1 MLPILA
7 TFVILLV
14 FGIGD
19 MVATK
24 TKAIVSMLFLSSV
37 IFLAG
42 FWTKVLPNT
51 MFDDSTLLLVSGVLV
66 TMLLVHMGTTIK
78 LRDFADQWKT
88 VIIAAA
94 ACIAISLGIYFLGG
108 LIVSDRNYVIVGAP
122 ILSGG
127 VVATL
132 TMQNAVADYSV
143 ELGVFAAL
151 VMVVQGFVGYPVC
164 SLCLKSEAKRVR
176 RLVESG
182 EELKG
187 VTAKIAA
194 ADAVTKK
201 RLIPPLPDKYNGAN
215 IIMAKVALVGFLAT
229 ITANWI
235 NGMIA
240 DTGSAFTISAL
251 IFALIY
257 GVVFKELGFLDIG
270 PMGKAGAD
278 GFMLKGVTAKI
289 VTDAAPKKRLI
300 PYSPDKY
307 NGPNIMMAK
316 VAFFAF
322 LATITA
328 NAINGWIASTF
339 ETAFSISALIFA
351 LIYGIIA
358 KELGFIEENPMKRAG
373 ADGFMLV
380 VVTLSIFTNLAQST
394 PDMVAGML
402 WPLLVVVV
410 TGSVTFLIISTLVG
424 KIFGVSWQMSCA
436 IGSTCLFGFP
446 GTYIVT
452 NEVVNATAAN
462 DQEKQLMLDHMMPK
476 MLIAGMV
483 SVSITSVLIAGY
495 MANLLVF

>member
-1 MLPILA
+1 MQGPMLSILA
-7 TFVILLV
+7 VFIILLI
-14 FGIGD
+14 FGLGD

-24 TKAIVSMLFLSSV
+24 TRAIVSMLFFSSV
-37 IFLAG
+37 LFLAG

-66 TMLLVHMGTTIK
+66 SMLLVHMGTTIK

-88 VIIAAA
+88 VLIAGI
-94 ACIAISLGIYFLGG
+94 ACIALSLGIYFIGG
-108 LIVSDRNYVIVGAP
+108 LIVADKNYVVVGAP

-127 VVATL
+127 VVATI
-132 TMQNAVADYSV
+132 TMQTAVEGHSV

-176 RLVESG
+176 SLVESG
-182 EELKG
+182 QE
-187 VTAKIAA
+187 
-194 ADAVTKK
+194 
-201 RLIPPLPDKYNGAN
+201 
-215 IIMAKVALVGFLAT
+215 
-229 ITANWI
+229 
-235 NGMIA
+235 
-240 DTGSAFTISAL
+240 
-251 IFALIY
+251 
-257 GVVFKELGFLDIG
+257 
-270 PMGKAGAD
+270 
-278 GFMLKGVTAKI
+278 LKGVTAKI
-289 VTDAAPKKRLI
+289 VTDAAPKKRRI
-300 PYSPDKY
+300 PYIPDKY

-462 DQEKQLMLDHMMPK
+462 DEEKQLMLDHMMPK

-495 MANLLVF
+495 MENLLVF

>member
-24 TKAIVSMLFLSSV
+24 TKAIVSMLFFSSV
-37 IFLAG
+37 LFLAG

-66 TMLLVHMGTTIK
+66 SMLLVHMGTTIK

-88 VIIAAA
+88 VIIACI
-94 ACIAISLGIYFLGG
+94 ACIAISLGIYFIGG
-108 LIVSDRNYVIVGAP
+108 LIVADKNYVVVGAP

-127 VVATL
+127 VVATI
-132 TMQNAVADYSV
+132 TMQTAVEGHSV

-176 RLVESG
+176 SLVESG
-182 EELKG
+182 QE
-187 VTAKIAA
+187 
-194 ADAVTKK
+194 
-201 RLIPPLPDKYNGAN
+201 
-215 IIMAKVALVGFLAT
+215 
-229 ITANWI
+229 
-235 NGMIA
+235 
-240 DTGSAFTISAL
+240 
-251 IFALIY
+251 
-257 GVVFKELGFLDIG
+257 
-270 PMGKAGAD
+270 
-278 GFMLKGVTAKI
+278 LKGVTAKI

-300 PYSPDKY
+300 PYIPDKY

-462 DQEKQLMLDHMMPK
+462 DEEKQLMLDHMMPK

-483 SVSITSVLIAGY
+483 TVSITSILIAGY

>member
-1 MLPILA
+1 MQGPMLSILA
-7 TFVILLV
+7 VFIILLI
-14 FGIGD
+14 FGLGD

-24 TKAIVSMLFLSSV
+24 TRAIVSMLFFSSV
-37 IFLAG
+37 LFLAG

-66 TMLLVHMGTTIK
+66 SMLLVHMGTTIK

-88 VIIAAA
+88 VIIAGI
-94 ACIAISLGIYFLGG
+94 ACIAISLGIYFIGG
-108 LIVSDRNYVIVGAP
+108 LIVADKNYVVVGAP

-127 VVATL
+127 VVATI
-132 TMQNAVADYSV
+132 TMQTAVEGHSV

-176 RLVESG
+176 SLVESG
-182 EELKG
+182 QE
-187 VTAKIAA
+187 
-194 ADAVTKK
+194 
-201 RLIPPLPDKYNGAN
+201 
-215 IIMAKVALVGFLAT
+215 
-229 ITANWI
+229 
-235 NGMIA
+235 
-240 DTGSAFTISAL
+240 
-251 IFALIY
+251 
-257 GVVFKELGFLDIG
+257 
-270 PMGKAGAD
+270 
-278 GFMLKGVTAKI
+278 LKGVTAKI

-300 PYSPDKY
+300 PYIPDKY

-452 NEVVNATAAN
+452 NEVVNATADN

-483 SVSITSVLIAGY
+483 SVSITSILIAGY
-495 MANLLVF
+495 MVNLLVF

>member
-24 TKAIVSMLFLSSV
+24 TRAIVSMLFLSSV
-37 IFLAG
+37 LFLIG
-42 FWTKVLPNT
+42 FWTGILPNT

-66 TMLLVHMGTTIK
+66 SMLLVHMGTTIK

-88 VIIAAA
+88 VLIAGL
-94 ACIAISLGIYFLGG
+94 ACIAISLGIYFIGG
-108 LIVSDRNYVIVGAP
+108 LLVADKNYVVVGAP

-127 VVATL
+127 VVATI
-132 TMQNAVADYSV
+132 TMQTAVSDLGLPV

-182 EELKG
+182 AELKG
-187 VTAKIAA
+187 VTAK
-194 ADAVTKK
+194 
-201 RLIPPLPDKYNGAN
+201 
-215 IIMAKVALVGFLAT
+215 VAT
-229 ITANWI
+229 ST
-235 NGMIA
+235 
-240 DTGSAFTISAL
+240 
-251 IFALIY
+251 
-257 GVVFKELGFLDIG
+257 E
-270 PMGKAGAD
+270 
-278 GFMLKGVTAKI
+278 
-289 VTDAAPKKRLI
+289 PKKRLI
-300 PYSPDKY
+300 PYIPDKY

-339 ETAFSISALIFA
+339 DTAFTISALIFA
-351 LIYGIIA
+351 LIYGIAA

-394 PDMVAGML
+394 PDMVAGMF

-410 TGSVTFLIISTLVG
+410 TGSITFLVISTLVG

-452 NEVVNATAAN
+452 TEVVNATAAN
-462 DQEKQLMLDHMMPK
+462 DEEKQLMLDHMMPK

-483 SVSITSVLIAGY
+483 SVSITSILIAGY
-495 MANLLVF
+495 MVNLLIA

>member
-24 TKAIVSMLFLSSV
+24 TKAIVSMLFFSSV
-37 IFLAG
+37 LFLAG

-66 TMLLVHMGTTIK
+66 SMLLVHMGTTIK

-88 VIIAAA
+88 VIIACI
-94 ACIAISLGIYFLGG
+94 ACIAISLGIYFIGG
-108 LIVSDRNYVIVGAP
+108 LIVADKNYVVVGAP

-127 VVATL
+127 VVATI
-132 TMQNAVADYSV
+132 TMQTAVEGHSV

-176 RLVESG
+176 SLVESG
-182 EELKG
+182 QE
-187 VTAKIAA
+187 
-194 ADAVTKK
+194 
-201 RLIPPLPDKYNGAN
+201 
-215 IIMAKVALVGFLAT
+215 
-229 ITANWI
+229 
-235 NGMIA
+235 
-240 DTGSAFTISAL
+240 
-251 IFALIY
+251 
-257 GVVFKELGFLDIG
+257 
-270 PMGKAGAD
+270 
-278 GFMLKGVTAKI
+278 LKGVTAKI

-300 PYSPDKY
+300 PYIPDKY

-424 KIFGVSWQMSCA
+424 KIFGMSWQMSCA

-462 DQEKQLMLDHMMPK
+462 DEEKQLMLDHMMPK

-483 SVSITSVLIAGY
+483 SVSITSILIAGY
-495 MANLLVF
+495 MVNLLVF

>member
-1 MLPILA
+1 MQGPMLSILA
-7 TFVILLV
+7 VFIILLI
-14 FGIGD
+14 FGLGD

-24 TKAIVSMLFLSSV
+24 TRAIVSMLFFSSV
-37 IFLAG
+37 LFLAG

-66 TMLLVHMGTTIK
+66 SMLLVHMGTTIK

-88 VIIAAA
+88 VIIAGI
-94 ACIAISLGIYFLGG
+94 ACIAISLGIYFIGG
-108 LIVSDRNYVIVGAP
+108 LIVADKNYVVVGAP

-127 VVATL
+127 VVATI
-132 TMQNAVADYSV
+132 TMQTAVEGHSV

-176 RLVESG
+176 SLVESG
-182 EELKG
+182 QE
-187 VTAKIAA
+187 
-194 ADAVTKK
+194 
-201 RLIPPLPDKYNGAN
+201 
-215 IIMAKVALVGFLAT
+215 
-229 ITANWI
+229 
-235 NGMIA
+235 
-240 DTGSAFTISAL
+240 
-251 IFALIY
+251 
-257 GVVFKELGFLDIG
+257 
-270 PMGKAGAD
+270 
-278 GFMLKGVTAKI
+278 LKGVTAKI

-300 PYSPDKY
+300 PYIPDKY

-339 ETAFSISALIFA
+339 ETDFSISALIFA

-462 DQEKQLMLDHMMPK
+462 DEEKQLMLDHMMPK

-495 MANLLVF
+495 MVNLLVF

>member
-1 MLPILA
+1 MQGPMLSILA
-7 TFVILLV
+7 VFIILLI
-14 FGIGD
+14 FGLGD

-24 TKAIVSMLFLSSV
+24 TRAIVSMLFFSSV
-37 IFLAG
+37 LFLAG

-66 TMLLVHMGTTIK
+66 SMLLVHMGTTIK

-88 VIIAAA
+88 VIIACI
-94 ACIAISLGIYFLGG
+94 ACIAISLGIYFIGG
-108 LIVSDRNYVIVGAP
+108 LIVADKNYVVVGAP

-127 VVATL
+127 VVATI
-132 TMQNAVADYSV
+132 TMQTAVEGHSV

-176 RLVESG
+176 SLVESG
-182 EELKG
+182 QE
-187 VTAKIAA
+187 
-194 ADAVTKK
+194 
-201 RLIPPLPDKYNGAN
+201 
-215 IIMAKVALVGFLAT
+215 
-229 ITANWI
+229 
-235 NGMIA
+235 
-240 DTGSAFTISAL
+240 
-251 IFALIY
+251 
-257 GVVFKELGFLDIG
+257 
-270 PMGKAGAD
+270 
-278 GFMLKGVTAKI
+278 LKGVTAKI

-300 PYSPDKY
+300 PYIPDKY

-424 KIFGVSWQMSCA
+424 RIFGVSWQMSCA

-462 DQEKQLMLDHMMPK
+462 DEEKQLMLDHMMPK

-495 MANLLVF
+495 MVNLLVF

>member
-24 TKAIVSMLFLSSV
+24 TKAIVSMLFFSSV
-37 IFLAG
+37 LFLAG

-66 TMLLVHMGTTIK
+66 SMLLVHMGTTIK

-108 LIVSDRNYVIVGAP
+108 LIVSDKNYVIVGAP

-132 TMQNAVADYSV
+132 TMQTAVEGHSV

-176 RLVESG
+176 SLVESG
-182 EELKG
+182 QE
-187 VTAKIAA
+187 
-194 ADAVTKK
+194 
-201 RLIPPLPDKYNGAN
+201 
-215 IIMAKVALVGFLAT
+215 
-229 ITANWI
+229 
-235 NGMIA
+235 
-240 DTGSAFTISAL
+240 
-251 IFALIY
+251 
-257 GVVFKELGFLDIG
+257 
-270 PMGKAGAD
+270 
-278 GFMLKGVTAKI
+278 LKGVTAKI

-300 PYSPDKY
+300 PYIPDKY

-424 KIFGVSWQMSCA
+424 KIFGVSCQMSCA

-462 DQEKQLMLDHMMPK
+462 DEEKQLMLDHMMPK

-483 SVSITSVLIAGY
+483 SVSITSILIAGY
-495 MANLLVF
+495 MVNLLVF

>member
-42 FWTKVLPNT
+42 FWTGIFPTT

-94 ACIAISLGIYFLGG
+94 ACVAISLGIYFLGG
-108 LIVSDRNYVIVGAP
+108 LIVPDKNYVVVGAP

-132 TMQNAVADYSV
+132 TMQTAVEGKSV

-182 EELKG
+182 QELKG
-187 VTAKIAA
+187 VTAKISN

-215 IIMAKVALVGFLAT
+215 IMMAKVALVGWLAT
-229 ITANWI
+229 IFATWFSGLIGFNV
-235 NGMIA
+235 
-240 DTGSAFTISAL
+240 SSL
-251 IFALIY
+251 IFALIF
-257 GVVFKELGFLDIG
+257 GLICKELGFLEEG
-270 PMGKAGAD
+270 PMGK
-278 GFMLKGVTAKI
+278 
-289 VTDAAPKKRLI
+289 
-300 PYSPDKY
+300 
-307 NGPNIMMAK
+307 
-316 VAFFAF
+316 
-322 LATITA
+322 
-328 NAINGWIASTF
+328 
-339 ETAFSISALIFA
+339 
-351 LIYGIIA
+351 
-358 KELGFIEENPMKRAG
+358 AG

-402 WPLLVVVV
+402 WPLVVVVV
-410 TGSVTFLIISTLVG
+410 TGSVTFLVISTLVG

-483 SVSITSVLIAGY
+483 SVSITSILIAGY
-495 MANLLVF
+495 MVNLLVF

>member
-24 TKAIVSMLFLSSV
+24 TKAIVSMLFFSSV
-37 IFLAG
+37 LFLAG

-66 TMLLVHMGTTIK
+66 SMLLVHMGTTIK

-88 VIIAAA
+88 VIIACI
-94 ACIAISLGIYFLGG
+94 ACIAISLGIYFIGG
-108 LIVSDRNYVIVGAP
+108 LIVADKNYVVVGAP

-127 VVATL
+127 VVATI
-132 TMQNAVADYSV
+132 TMQTAVEGHSV

-176 RLVESG
+176 SLVESG
-182 EELKG
+182 QE
-187 VTAKIAA
+187 
-194 ADAVTKK
+194 
-201 RLIPPLPDKYNGAN
+201 
-215 IIMAKVALVGFLAT
+215 
-229 ITANWI
+229 
-235 NGMIA
+235 
-240 DTGSAFTISAL
+240 
-251 IFALIY
+251 
-257 GVVFKELGFLDIG
+257 
-270 PMGKAGAD
+270 
-278 GFMLKGVTAKI
+278 LKGVTAKI

-300 PYSPDKY
+300 PYIPDKY

>member
-187 VTAKIAA
+187 VAA
-194 ADAVTKK
+194 PKK
-201 RLIPPLPDKYNGAN
+201 RLIPYIPDKYNGPN
-215 IIMAKVALVGFLAT
+215 IMMAKVAFFAFLAT

-257 GVVFKELGFLDIG
+257 GVVFKELGFLDVG
-270 PMGKAGAD
+270 PMGK
-278 GFMLKGVTAKI
+278 
-289 VTDAAPKKRLI
+289 
-300 PYSPDKY
+300 
-307 NGPNIMMAK
+307 
-316 VAFFAF
+316 
-322 LATITA
+322 
-328 NAINGWIASTF
+328 
-339 ETAFSISALIFA
+339 
-351 LIYGIIA
+351 
-358 KELGFIEENPMKRAG
+358 AG

-452 NEVVNATAAN
+452 NEVVNATATN

-483 SVSITSVLIAGY
+483 SVSITSILIAGY

>member
-24 TKAIVSMLFLSSV
+24 TRAIVSMLFLSSV
-37 IFLAG
+37 LFLIG
-42 FWTKVLPNT
+42 FWTGILPNT

-66 TMLLVHMGTTIK
+66 SMLLVHMGTTIK

-88 VIIAAA
+88 VLIAGL
-94 ACIAISLGIYFLGG
+94 ACIAISLGIYFIGG
-108 LIVSDRNYVIVGAP
+108 LLVADRNYVVVGAP

-127 VVATL
+127 VVATI
-132 TMQNAVADYSV
+132 TMQTAVSDLGLPV

-182 EELKG
+182 AELKG
-187 VTAKIAA
+187 VTAK
-194 ADAVTKK
+194 
-201 RLIPPLPDKYNGAN
+201 
-215 IIMAKVALVGFLAT
+215 VAT
-229 ITANWI
+229 ST
-235 NGMIA
+235 
-240 DTGSAFTISAL
+240 
-251 IFALIY
+251 
-257 GVVFKELGFLDIG
+257 E
-270 PMGKAGAD
+270 
-278 GFMLKGVTAKI
+278 
-289 VTDAAPKKRLI
+289 PKKRLI
-300 PYSPDKY
+300 PYIPDKY

-339 ETAFSISALIFA
+339 DTAFTISALIFA
-351 LIYGIIA
+351 LIYGIAA

-410 TGSVTFLIISTLVG
+410 TGSITFLVISTLVG

-452 NEVVNATAAN
+452 TEVVNATAAN
-462 DQEKQLMLDHMMPK
+462 DEEKQLMLDHMMPK

-483 SVSITSVLIAGY
+483 SVSITSILIAGY
-495 MANLLVF
+495 MVNLLIA

>member
-1 MLPILA
+1 MQGPMLSILA
-7 TFVILLV
+7 VFIILLI
-14 FGIGD
+14 FGLGD

-24 TKAIVSMLFLSSV
+24 TRAIVSMLFFSSV
-37 IFLAG
+37 LFLAG

-66 TMLLVHMGTTIK
+66 SMLLVHMGTTIK

-108 LIVSDRNYVIVGAP
+108 LIVSDKNYVIVGAP

-132 TMQNAVADYSV
+132 TMQTAVEGHSV

-176 RLVESG
+176 GLVESG
-182 EELKG
+182 QE
-187 VTAKIAA
+187 
-194 ADAVTKK
+194 
-201 RLIPPLPDKYNGAN
+201 
-215 IIMAKVALVGFLAT
+215 
-229 ITANWI
+229 
-235 NGMIA
+235 
-240 DTGSAFTISAL
+240 
-251 IFALIY
+251 
-257 GVVFKELGFLDIG
+257 
-270 PMGKAGAD
+270 
-278 GFMLKGVTAKI
+278 LKGVTAKI

-300 PYSPDKY
+300 PYIPDKY

-402 WPLLVVVV
+402 WPLIVVVV

-462 DQEKQLMLDHMMPK
+462 DEEKQLMLDHMMPK

-495 MANLLVF
+495 MVNLLVF

>member
-1 MLPILA
+1 MQGPMLSILA
-7 TFVILLV
+7 VFIILLI
-14 FGIGD
+14 FGLGD

-24 TKAIVSMLFLSSV
+24 TRAIVSMLFFSSV
-37 IFLAG
+37 LFLAG

-66 TMLLVHMGTTIK
+66 SMLLVHMGTTIK

-88 VIIAAA
+88 VIIACI
-94 ACIAISLGIYFLGG
+94 ACIAISLGIYFIGG
-108 LIVSDRNYVIVGAP
+108 LIVADKNYVVVGAP

-127 VVATL
+127 VVATI
-132 TMQNAVADYSV
+132 TMQTAVEGHSV

-176 RLVESG
+176 SLVESG
-182 EELKG
+182 QE
-187 VTAKIAA
+187 
-194 ADAVTKK
+194 
-201 RLIPPLPDKYNGAN
+201 
-215 IIMAKVALVGFLAT
+215 
-229 ITANWI
+229 
-235 NGMIA
+235 
-240 DTGSAFTISAL
+240 
-251 IFALIY
+251 
-257 GVVFKELGFLDIG
+257 
-270 PMGKAGAD
+270 
-278 GFMLKGVTAKI
+278 LKGVTAKI
-289 VTDAAPKKRLI
+289 VTDAAPRKRLI
-300 PYSPDKY
+300 PYIPDKY

-402 WPLLVVVV
+402 WPLIVVVV

-462 DQEKQLMLDHMMPK
+462 DEEKQLMLDHMMPK

-495 MANLLVF
+495 MVNLLVF

>member
-24 TKAIVSMLFLSSV
+24 TKAVL
-37 IFLAG
+37 FLAG

-66 TMLLVHMGTTIK
+66 SMLLVHMGTTIK

-88 VIIAAA
+88 VIIACI
-94 ACIAISLGIYFLGG
+94 ACIAISLGIYFIGG
-108 LIVSDRNYVIVGAP
+108 LIVADKNYVVVGAP

-127 VVATL
+127 VVATI
-132 TMQNAVADYSV
+132 TMQTAVEGHSV

-176 RLVESG
+176 SLVESG
-182 EELKG
+182 QE
-187 VTAKIAA
+187 
-194 ADAVTKK
+194 
-201 RLIPPLPDKYNGAN
+201 
-215 IIMAKVALVGFLAT
+215 
-229 ITANWI
+229 
-235 NGMIA
+235 
-240 DTGSAFTISAL
+240 
-251 IFALIY
+251 
-257 GVVFKELGFLDIG
+257 
-270 PMGKAGAD
+270 
-278 GFMLKGVTAKI
+278 LKGVTAKI

-300 PYSPDKY
+300 PYIPDKY

-462 DQEKQLMLDHMMPK
+462 DEEKQLMLDHMMPK

-483 SVSITSVLIAGY
+483 SVSITSILIAGY
-495 MANLLVF
+495 MVNLLVF

>member
-24 TKAIVSMLFLSSV
+24 TKAIVSMLFFSSV
-37 IFLAG
+37 LFLAG

-66 TMLLVHMGTTIK
+66 SMLLVHMGTTIK

-88 VIIAAA
+88 VIIACI
-94 ACIAISLGIYFLGG
+94 ACIAISLGIYFIGG
-108 LIVSDRNYVIVGAP
+108 LIVADKNYVVVGAP

-127 VVATL
+127 VVATI
-132 TMQNAVADYSV
+132 TMQTAVEGHSV

-176 RLVESG
+176 SLVESG
-182 EELKG
+182 QE
-187 VTAKIAA
+187 
-194 ADAVTKK
+194 
-201 RLIPPLPDKYNGAN
+201 
-215 IIMAKVALVGFLAT
+215 
-229 ITANWI
+229 
-235 NGMIA
+235 
-240 DTGSAFTISAL
+240 
-251 IFALIY
+251 
-257 GVVFKELGFLDIG
+257 
-270 PMGKAGAD
+270 
-278 GFMLKGVTAKI
+278 LKGVTAKI

-300 PYSPDKY
+300 PYIPDKY

-483 SVSITSVLIAGY
+483 SVSITSILIAGY

>member
-1 MLPILA
+1 MQGPMLSILA
-7 TFVILLV
+7 VFIILLI
-14 FGIGD
+14 FGLGD

-24 TKAIVSMLFLSSV
+24 TRAIVSMLFFSSV
-37 IFLAG
+37 LFLAG

-66 TMLLVHMGTTIK
+66 SMLLVHMGTTIK

-88 VIIAAA
+88 VIIAGI
-94 ACIAISLGIYFLGG
+94 ACIAISLGIYFIGG
-108 LIVSDRNYVIVGAP
+108 LIVADKNYVVVGAP

-127 VVATL
+127 VVATI
-132 TMQNAVADYSV
+132 TMQTAVEGHSV

-176 RLVESG
+176 SLVESG
-182 EELKG
+182 QE
-187 VTAKIAA
+187 
-194 ADAVTKK
+194 
-201 RLIPPLPDKYNGAN
+201 
-215 IIMAKVALVGFLAT
+215 
-229 ITANWI
+229 
-235 NGMIA
+235 
-240 DTGSAFTISAL
+240 
-251 IFALIY
+251 
-257 GVVFKELGFLDIG
+257 
-270 PMGKAGAD
+270 
-278 GFMLKGVTAKI
+278 LKGVTAKI
-289 VTDAAPKKRLI
+289 VTDAAPRKRLI
-300 PYSPDKY
+300 PYIPDKY

-462 DQEKQLMLDHMMPK
+462 DEEKQLMLDHMMPK

-495 MANLLVF
+495 MENLLVF

>member
-1 MLPILA
+1 MQGPMLSILA
-7 TFVILLV
+7 VFIILLI
-14 FGIGD
+14 FGLGD

-24 TKAIVSMLFLSSV
+24 TRAIVSMLFFSSV
-37 IFLAG
+37 LFLAG

-66 TMLLVHMGTTIK
+66 SMLLVHMGTTIK

-88 VIIAAA
+88 VIIACI
-94 ACIAISLGIYFLGG
+94 ACIAISLGIYFIGG
-108 LIVSDRNYVIVGAP
+108 LIVADKNYVVVGAP

-132 TMQNAVADYSV
+132 TMQTAVEGHSV

-176 RLVESG
+176 SLVESG
-182 EELKG
+182 QE
-187 VTAKIAA
+187 
-194 ADAVTKK
+194 
-201 RLIPPLPDKYNGAN
+201 
-215 IIMAKVALVGFLAT
+215 
-229 ITANWI
+229 
-235 NGMIA
+235 
-240 DTGSAFTISAL
+240 
-251 IFALIY
+251 
-257 GVVFKELGFLDIG
+257 
-270 PMGKAGAD
+270 
-278 GFMLKGVTAKI
+278 LKGVTAKI

-300 PYSPDKY
+300 PYIPDKY

-462 DQEKQLMLDHMMPK
+462 DEEKQLMLDHMMPK

-495 MANLLVF
+495 MVNLLVF

>member
-1 MLPILA
+1 MQGPMLSILA
-7 TFVILLV
+7 VFIILLI
-14 FGIGD
+14 FGLGD

-24 TKAIVSMLFLSSV
+24 TRAIVSMLFFSSV
-37 IFLAG
+37 LFLAG

-66 TMLLVHMGTTIK
+66 SMLLVHMGTTIK

-88 VIIAAA
+88 VIIACI
-94 ACIAISLGIYFLGG
+94 ACIAISLGIYFIGG
-108 LIVSDRNYVIVGAP
+108 LIVADKNYVVVGAP

-127 VVATL
+127 VVATI
-132 TMQNAVADYSV
+132 TMQTAVEGHSV

-176 RLVESG
+176 SLVESG
-182 EELKG
+182 QE
-187 VTAKIAA
+187 
-194 ADAVTKK
+194 
-201 RLIPPLPDKYNGAN
+201 
-215 IIMAKVALVGFLAT
+215 
-229 ITANWI
+229 
-235 NGMIA
+235 
-240 DTGSAFTISAL
+240 
-251 IFALIY
+251 
-257 GVVFKELGFLDIG
+257 
-270 PMGKAGAD
+270 
-278 GFMLKGVTAKI
+278 LKGVTAKI
-289 VTDAAPKKRLI
+289 VTDAAPRKRLI
-300 PYSPDKY
+300 PYIPDKY

-462 DQEKQLMLDHMMPK
+462 DEEKQLMLDHMMPK

-483 SVSITSVLIAGY
+483 SVSITSILIAGY
-495 MANLLVF
+495 MVNLLVF

>member
-1 MLPILA
+1 MQGPMLSILA
-7 TFVILLV
+7 VFIILLI
-14 FGIGD
+14 FGLGD

-24 TKAIVSMLFLSSV
+24 TRAIVSMLFFSSV
-37 IFLAG
+37 LFLAG

-66 TMLLVHMGTTIK
+66 SMLLVHMGTTIK

-88 VIIAAA
+88 VIIACI
-94 ACIAISLGIYFLGG
+94 ACIAISLGIYFIGG
-108 LIVSDRNYVIVGAP
+108 LIVADKNYVVVGAP

-127 VVATL
+127 VVATI
-132 TMQNAVADYSV
+132 TMQTAVEGHSV

-176 RLVESG
+176 SLVESG
-182 EELKG
+182 QE
-187 VTAKIAA
+187 
-194 ADAVTKK
+194 
-201 RLIPPLPDKYNGAN
+201 
-215 IIMAKVALVGFLAT
+215 
-229 ITANWI
+229 
-235 NGMIA
+235 
-240 DTGSAFTISAL
+240 
-251 IFALIY
+251 
-257 GVVFKELGFLDIG
+257 
-270 PMGKAGAD
+270 
-278 GFMLKGVTAKI
+278 LKGVTAKI

-300 PYSPDKY
+300 PYIPDKY

-495 MANLLVF
+495 MVNLLVF

>member
-24 TKAIVSMLFLSSV
+24 TKAIVSMLFFSSV
-37 IFLAG
+37 LFLAG

-66 TMLLVHMGTTIK
+66 SMLLVHMGTTIK

-108 LIVSDRNYVIVGAP
+108 LIVSDKNYVIVGAP

-132 TMQNAVADYSV
+132 TMQTAVEGHSV

-176 RLVESG
+176 SLVESG
-182 EELKG
+182 QE
-187 VTAKIAA
+187 
-194 ADAVTKK
+194 
-201 RLIPPLPDKYNGAN
+201 
-215 IIMAKVALVGFLAT
+215 
-229 ITANWI
+229 
-235 NGMIA
+235 
-240 DTGSAFTISAL
+240 
-251 IFALIY
+251 
-257 GVVFKELGFLDIG
+257 
-270 PMGKAGAD
+270 
-278 GFMLKGVTAKI
+278 LKGVTAKI

-300 PYSPDKY
+300 PYIPDKY

-462 DQEKQLMLDHMMPK
+462 DEEKQLMLDHMMPK

-483 SVSITSVLIAGY
+483 SVSITSILIAGY
-495 MANLLVF
+495 MVNLLVF

>member
-7 TFVILLV
+7 TFIILLV
-14 FGIGD
+14 FGVGD

-42 FWTKVLPNT
+42 FWTGVLPNT
-51 MFDDSTLLLVSGVLV
+51 LFDDSTLLLVSGVLV

-108 LIVSDRNYVIVGAP
+108 LIVEDKKYVVVGAP

-132 TMQNAVADYSV
+132 TMQTAVEGHSV

-164 SLCLKSEAKRVR
+164 SLCLKGEAKRVR

-182 EELKG
+182 QELKG
-187 VTAKIAA
+187 VTAKITSAG
-194 ADAVTKK
+194 AVTKK
-201 RLIPPLPDKYNGAN
+201 RLIPY
-215 IIMAKVALVGFLAT
+215 I
-229 ITANWI
+229 
-235 NGMIA
+235 
-240 DTGSAFTISAL
+240 
-251 IFALIY
+251 
-257 GVVFKELGFLDIG
+257 
-270 PMGKAGAD
+270 
-278 GFMLKGVTAKI
+278 
-289 VTDAAPKKRLI
+289 
-300 PYSPDKY
+300 PDKY

-316 VAFFAF
+316 VALVGW
-322 LATITA
+322 LATIFAT
-328 NAINGWIASTF
+328 W
-339 ETAFSISALIFA
+339 FSGLIGFNVSALIFA
-351 LIYGIIA
+351 LIFGLIC
-358 KELGFIEENPMKRAG
+358 KELGFLEEGPMGKAG

-462 DQEKQLMLDHMMPK
+462 DEEKQLMLDHMMPK

-483 SVSITSVLIAGY
+483 SVSITSILIAGY
-495 MANLLVF
+495 MVNLLVF

>member
-37 IFLAG
+37 IFLIG
-42 FWTKVLPNT
+42 FWTEILPNT

-66 TMLLVHMGTTIK
+66 SMLLVHMGTTIK

-88 VIIAAA
+88 VLIAGI
-94 ACIAISLGIYFLGG
+94 ACIAISLGIYFIGG
-108 LIVSDRNYVIVGAP
+108 LIVADRNYVVVGAP

-132 TMQNAVADYSV
+132 TMQTAVSEMGLPV

-182 EELKG
+182 QE
-187 VTAKIAA
+187 
-194 ADAVTKK
+194 
-201 RLIPPLPDKYNGAN
+201 
-215 IIMAKVALVGFLAT
+215 
-229 ITANWI
+229 
-235 NGMIA
+235 
-240 DTGSAFTISAL
+240 
-251 IFALIY
+251 
-257 GVVFKELGFLDIG
+257 
-270 PMGKAGAD
+270 
-278 GFMLKGVTAKI
+278 LKGVTAKI

-300 PYSPDKY
+300 PYIPDKY

-328 NAINGWIASTF
+328 NWINGIIADNF
-339 ETAFSISALIFA
+339 ETQFTISALIFA
-351 LIYGIIA
+351 LIYGIAA
-358 KELGFIEENPMKRAG
+358 KELGFLEENPMKRAG

-410 TGSVTFLIISTLVG
+410 TGSVTFLVISTLVG

-452 NEVVNATAAN
+452 NEVVNATATN
-462 DQEKQLMLDHMMPK
+462 DEEKQLMLDHMMPK

-483 SVSITSVLIAGY
+483 SVSITSILIAGY
-495 MANLLVF
+495 MVNLLVA

>member
-24 TKAIVSMLFLSSV
+24 TKAIVSMLFFSSV
-37 IFLAG
+37 LFLAG

-66 TMLLVHMGTTIK
+66 SMLLVHMGTTIK
-78 LRDFADQWKT
+78 LRDFADKWKT

-108 LIVSDRNYVIVGAP
+108 LIVSDKNYVIVGAP

-132 TMQNAVADYSV
+132 TMQTAVEGHSV

-176 RLVESG
+176 SLVESG
-182 EELKG
+182 QE
-187 VTAKIAA
+187 
-194 ADAVTKK
+194 
-201 RLIPPLPDKYNGAN
+201 
-215 IIMAKVALVGFLAT
+215 
-229 ITANWI
+229 
-235 NGMIA
+235 
-240 DTGSAFTISAL
+240 
-251 IFALIY
+251 
-257 GVVFKELGFLDIG
+257 
-270 PMGKAGAD
+270 
-278 GFMLKGVTAKI
+278 LKGVTAKI

-300 PYSPDKY
+300 PYIPDKY

-462 DQEKQLMLDHMMPK
+462 DEEKQLMLDHMMPK

-483 SVSITSVLIAGY
+483 SVSITSILIAGY
-495 MANLLVF
+495 MVNLLVF

>member
-1 MLPILA
+1 MQGPMLSILA
-7 TFVILLV
+7 VFIILLI
-14 FGIGD
+14 FGLGD

-24 TKAIVSMLFLSSV
+24 TRAIVSMLFFSSV
-37 IFLAG
+37 LFLAG

-66 TMLLVHMGTTIK
+66 SMLLVHMGTTIK

-88 VIIAAA
+88 VIIACI
-94 ACIAISLGIYFLGG
+94 ACIAISLGIYFIGG
-108 LIVSDRNYVIVGAP
+108 LIVADKNYVVVGAP

-127 VVATL
+127 VVATI
-132 TMQNAVADYSV
+132 TMQTAVEGHSV

-176 RLVESG
+176 GLVESG
-182 EELKG
+182 QE
-187 VTAKIAA
+187 
-194 ADAVTKK
+194 
-201 RLIPPLPDKYNGAN
+201 
-215 IIMAKVALVGFLAT
+215 
-229 ITANWI
+229 
-235 NGMIA
+235 
-240 DTGSAFTISAL
+240 
-251 IFALIY
+251 
-257 GVVFKELGFLDIG
+257 
-270 PMGKAGAD
+270 
-278 GFMLKGVTAKI
+278 LKGVTAKI

-300 PYSPDKY
+300 PYIPDKY

-462 DQEKQLMLDHMMPK
+462 DEEKQLMLDHMMPK

-495 MANLLVF
+495 MVNLLVF

>member
-7 TFVILLV
+7 TFIILLV
-14 FGIGD
+14 FGVGD

-42 FWTKVLPNT
+42 FWTGVLPNT
-51 MFDDSTLLLVSGVLV
+51 LFDDSTLLLVSGVLV

-94 ACIAISLGIYFLGG
+94 ACIAICLGIYFLGG
-108 LIVSDRNYVIVGAP
+108 LIVEDKNYVVVGAP

-132 TMQNAVADYSV
+132 TMQTAVEGHSV

-164 SLCLKSEAKRVR
+164 SLCLKGEAKRVR

-182 EELKG
+182 QELKG
-187 VTAKIAA
+187 VTAKITSAG
-194 ADAVTKK
+194 AVTKK
-201 RLIPPLPDKYNGAN
+201 RLIPY
-215 IIMAKVALVGFLAT
+215 I
-229 ITANWI
+229 
-235 NGMIA
+235 
-240 DTGSAFTISAL
+240 
-251 IFALIY
+251 
-257 GVVFKELGFLDIG
+257 
-270 PMGKAGAD
+270 
-278 GFMLKGVTAKI
+278 
-289 VTDAAPKKRLI
+289 
-300 PYSPDKY
+300 PDKY

-316 VAFFAF
+316 VALVGW
-322 LATITA
+322 LATIFAT
-328 NAINGWIASTF
+328 W
-339 ETAFSISALIFA
+339 FSGLIGFNVSALIFA
-351 LIYGIIA
+351 LIFGLIC
-358 KELGFIEENPMKRAG
+358 KELGFLEEGPMGKAG

-462 DQEKQLMLDHMMPK
+462 DEEKQLMLDHMMPK

-483 SVSITSVLIAGY
+483 SVSITSILIAGY
-495 MANLLVF
+495 MVNLLVF

>member
-1 MLPILA
+1 MQGPMLSILA
-7 TFVILLV
+7 VFIILLI
-14 FGIGD
+14 FGLGD

-24 TKAIVSMLFLSSV
+24 TRAIVSMLFFSSV
-37 IFLAG
+37 LFLAG

-66 TMLLVHMGTTIK
+66 SMLLVHMGTTIK

-88 VIIAAA
+88 VLIAGI
-94 ACIAISLGIYFLGG
+94 ACIAISLGIYFIGG
-108 LIVSDRNYVIVGAP
+108 LIVADKNYVVVGAP
-122 ILSGG
+122 ILSG
-127 VVATL
+127 VVATI
-132 TMQNAVADYSV
+132 TMQTAVEGHSV

-176 RLVESG
+176 SLVESG
-182 EELKG
+182 QE
-187 VTAKIAA
+187 
-194 ADAVTKK
+194 
-201 RLIPPLPDKYNGAN
+201 
-215 IIMAKVALVGFLAT
+215 
-229 ITANWI
+229 
-235 NGMIA
+235 
-240 DTGSAFTISAL
+240 
-251 IFALIY
+251 
-257 GVVFKELGFLDIG
+257 
-270 PMGKAGAD
+270 
-278 GFMLKGVTAKI
+278 LKGVTAKI

-300 PYSPDKY
+300 PYIPDKY

-339 ETAFSISALIFA
+339 ETDFSISALIFA

-452 NEVVNATAAN
+452 NEVVNATATN
-462 DQEKQLMLDHMMPK
+462 DEEKQLMLDHMMPK

-495 MANLLVF
+495 MVNLLVF

>member
-1 MLPILA
+1 MQGPMLSILA
-7 TFVILLV
+7 VFIILLI
-14 FGIGD
+14 FGLGD

-24 TKAIVSMLFLSSV
+24 TRAIVSMLFFSSV
-37 IFLAG
+37 LFLAG

-66 TMLLVHMGTTIK
+66 SMLLVHMGTTIK

-88 VIIAAA
+88 VLIAGI
-94 ACIAISLGIYFLGG
+94 ACIAISLGIYFIGG
-108 LIVSDRNYVIVGAP
+108 LIVADKNYVVVGAP

-127 VVATL
+127 VVATI
-132 TMQNAVADYSV
+132 TMQTAVEGHSV

-176 RLVESG
+176 GLVESG
-182 EELKG
+182 QE
-187 VTAKIAA
+187 
-194 ADAVTKK
+194 
-201 RLIPPLPDKYNGAN
+201 
-215 IIMAKVALVGFLAT
+215 
-229 ITANWI
+229 
-235 NGMIA
+235 
-240 DTGSAFTISAL
+240 
-251 IFALIY
+251 
-257 GVVFKELGFLDIG
+257 
-270 PMGKAGAD
+270 
-278 GFMLKGVTAKI
+278 LKGVTAKI

-300 PYSPDKY
+300 PYIPDKY

-339 ETAFSISALIFA
+339 ETDFSISALIFA

-462 DQEKQLMLDHMMPK
+462 DEEKQLMLDHMMPK

-483 SVSITSVLIAGY
+483 SVSITSILIAGY
-495 MANLLVF
+495 MVNLLVF